1 RARPGRGEEGVES
14 LRRRLSG
21 VPEPKWPEI
30 VLDLVCDRIADVLG
44 LESRETVN
52 PELTFKEMGFD
63 SLDAVELRNGIM
75 RSTRLHLPATVVF
88 DHPTPVAVAEHM
100 LAQLSGG
107 GAARPQPEE
116 RVLAV
121 DERVQSLLAGPGES
135 ADVAVED
142 LDAVSDEEMFALID
156 KKFGS
161 S

>member
-1 RARPGRGEEGVES
+1 M
-14 LRRRLSG
+14 
-21 VPEPKWPEI
+21 
-30 VLDLVCDRIADVLG
+30 
-44 LESRETVN
+44 N